1 MTTPPTLG
9 NPSMTTATPTAPAP
23 TPEAPPSGRNRTTP
37 ALVVLLTATALLYL
51 WNITASGWGN
61 SYYAAATQAGAQ
73 SWTAWLFGGL
83 DAGGVI
89 TVDKPPA
96 ALWVSGLFARVFGF
110 SSWTVLA
117 PQAIEG
123 VLAVWLL
130 HATVKRTSGAVAG
143 LIAGAVL
150 AVTPVAVLMFR
161 FNLPDALLVLLM
173 VAGAYCTVRALEKG
187 SGWWLALAGV
197 AVGFAFLAKMGQAL
211 LVLPAFTAAYLLAA
225 PTTLLKRFLHLLG
238 AGLAVVVSAGWFIA
252 LVELWPRESRPFIGG
267 SDHDSL
273 WELAIGYNGLGRIF
287 GRGGGDGVVAG
298 GGNAN
303 LGFGGE
309 PGIGR
314 LFGASMGAEI
324 SWLLPAALVGMVA
337 GLWFTRRLPRTDRTR
352 AALVLWGL
360 WVLGNGIVFS
370 FMGGITHPYYTVAV
384 APGVAALVAITG
396 REMWRGREHLPVR
409 VALATVVAAAGF
421 WGFALLQRF
430 GEWVPALRWVVV
442 ALTVLVA
449 TAVVMGVRRVAALA
463 LVTSVS
469 STAAFGVATA
479 ATPHGGSIPMSG
491 PASHSRDG
499 GTGRGPTGAT
509 SPELVERL
517 KATTGTWAAATV
529 SAQSAASLSLDSGK
543 AVIGIGGW
551 SGGDPAPTLDEFRQ
565 YVADGRIGYFVDGG
579 GMGGGPNGADEIG
592 EWVAANYEAITIGQ
606 STVYALG

>member
-1 MTTPPTLG
+1 
-9 NPSMTTATPTAPAP
+9 MTTATLTAPAP
-23 TPEAPPSGRNRTTP
+23 TAKAPPPGRNWTTP
-37 ALVVLLTATALLYL
+37 ALVVLLAGTAVLYL

-96 ALWVSGLFARVFGF
+96 ALWVSGLFARAFGF

-130 HATVKRTSGAVAG
+130 YATVKRTSGAVAG
-143 LIAGAVL
+143 LIAGAAL

-173 VAGAYCTVRALEKG
+173 VAAAYCTVRALEKG
-187 SGWWLALAGV
+187 SGRWLALAGV

-225 PTTLLKRFLHLLG
+225 PTTLPKRLLHLLG

-252 LVELWPRESRPFIGG
+252 LVELWPRESRPYIGG
-267 SDHDSL
+267 SDNDSL
-273 WELAIGYNGLGRIF
+273 WELAMGYNGLGRIF
-287 GRGGGDGVVAG
+287 GGRGGGGVIAG

-309 PGIGR
+309 TGIGR

-324 SWLLPAALVGMVA
+324 SWLLPAALVGMLA

-360 WVLGNGIVFS
+360 WVLGNGVVFS
-370 FMGGITHPYYTVAV
+370 FMSGITHPYYTVAV
-384 APGVAALVAITG
+384 APGVAALVAIAG

-409 VALATVVAAAGF
+409 VALATMVAAAGF

-430 GEWVPALRWVVV
+430 GEWLPALRWVVA

-463 LVTSVS
+463 LATSVL

-491 PASHSRDG
+491 PPSYAGDG
-499 GTGRGPTGAT
+499 GMGGGPMGAT
-509 SPELVERL
+509 SAELTDLL
-517 KATTGTWAAATV
+517 KATTGTWAAATM
-529 SAQSAASLSLDSGK
+529 SAQGAANLSLDSGK

-551 SGGDPAPTLDEFRQ
+551 SGGDPAPTLEEFRQ
-565 YVADGRIGYFVDGG
+565 YVADGRIGYFVSGG
-579 GMGGGPNGADEIG
+579 GMGGGPRGDSEIT
-592 EWVAANYEAITIGQ
+592 EWVAANYEATTIGGA
-606 STVYALG
+606 TVYKLG

>member
-1 MTTPPTLG
+1 
-9 NPSMTTATPTAPAP
+9 MTTATLTAPAP
-23 TPEAPPSGRNRTTP
+23 TAAAPPPGRAWTRP
-37 ALVVLLTATALLYL
+37 ALVVLLVGTAVLYL
-51 WNITASGWGN
+51 WDVTASGWGN
-61 SYYAAATQAGAQ
+61 GYYSAATQAGAQ

-110 SSWTVLA
+110 SSWTALA
-117 PQAIEG
+117 PQAVEG

-130 HATVKRTSGAVAG
+130 YATVKRTSGEVAG
-143 LIAGAVL
+143 LMAGAAL
-150 AVTPVAVLMFR
+150 AVTPVAVLVFR

-225 PTTLLKRFLHLLG
+225 PTTLAKRLLHLLG
-238 AGLAVVVSAGWFIA
+238 AGVAVVVSAGWFIA
-252 LVELWPRESRPFIGG
+252 LVELWPKESRPYIGG
-267 SDHDSL
+267 SSNDSL
-273 WELAIGYNGLGRIF
+273 WELAMGYNGLGRIF
-287 GRGGGDGVVAG
+287 GGGRGAVAG

-303 LGFGGE
+303 IGFGGDT
-309 PGIGR
+309 GIGR
-314 LFGASMGAEI
+314 LFGASMGGEI
-324 SWLLPAALVGMVA
+324 SWLLPAALIGMAA

-360 WVLGNGIVFS
+360 WVLGNGVVFS
-370 FMGGITHPYYTVAV
+370 FMSGITHPYYTVAV
-384 APGVAALVAITG
+384 APGVAALVAIAG
-396 REMWRGREHLPVR
+396 RELWRGRKHLPVR
-409 VALATVVAAAGF
+409 IALAAVVAAAGF

-430 GEWVPALRWVVV
+430 GEWMPALRWVVA

-449 TAVVMGVRRVAALA
+449 TAIVMGVRRVAAVA
-463 LVTSVS
+463 LITSVL

-479 ATPHGGSIPMSG
+479 ATPHSGSIPMSG
-491 PASHSRDG
+491 PASYAGDG
-499 GTGRGPTGAT
+499 GMGGGPMGET
-509 SPELVERL
+509 SDEVVDLL

-529 SAQSAASLSLDSGK
+529 SAQSAANLSLESGK

-551 SGGDPAPTLDEFRQ
+551 SGGDPAPTLEEFQQ
-565 YVADGRIGYFVDGG
+565 YVAEGRIGYFVSG
-579 GMGGGPNGADEIG
+579 GMRGDDSISA
-592 EWVAANYEAITIGQ
+592 WVAANYQAAEVGGT
-606 STVYALG
+606 TVYKLG

>member
-1 MTTPPTLG
+1 
-9 NPSMTTATPTAPAP
+9 MTTATLTASAPTAA
-23 TPEAPPSGRNRTTP
+23 APPSGRNWTKP
-37 ALVVLLTATALLYL
+37 ALVVLLVGTAVLYL
-51 WNITASGWGN
+51 WDITASGWGN
-61 SYYAAATQAGAQ
+61 GYYAAATQAGAQ

-96 ALWVSGLFARVFGF
+96 ALWVSGLFARAFGF

-117 PQAIEG
+117 PQAVEG

-130 HATVKRTSGAVAG
+130 YATVKRTSGAVAG
-143 LIAGAVL
+143 LIAGAAL

-197 AVGFAFLAKMGQAL
+197 AVGFAFLAKMGQAF

-225 PTTLLKRFLHLLG
+225 PTTLLKRVLHVLG
-238 AGLAVVVSAGWFIA
+238 AGVAVAVSAGWFIA
-252 LVELWPRESRPFIGG
+252 LVELWPKESRPYIGG
-267 SDHDSL
+267 SANDSL
-273 WELAIGYNGLGRIF
+273 WELAMGYNGLGRIF
-287 GRGGGDGVVAG
+287 GGGRGVVAG

-303 LGFGGE
+303 IGFGGE
-309 PGIGR
+309 TGIGR
-314 LFGASMGAEI
+314 LFGASMGGEI

-360 WVLGNGIVFS
+360 WVLGNGVVFS
-370 FMGGITHPYYTVAV
+370 FMSGITHPYYTVAV
-384 APGVAALVAITG
+384 APGVAALVAIAG
-396 REMWRGREHLPVR
+396 RELWRGRKHLPVR
-409 VALATVVAAAGF
+409 IALAVMVAAAGF

-430 GEWVPALRWVVV
+430 AEWMPALRWVVA

-463 LVTSVS
+463 LVTSVL

-479 ATPHGGSIPMSG
+479 ATPHAGSIPMSG
-491 PASHSRDG
+491 PASYASDSGMG
-499 GTGRGPTGAT
+499 GGPMGA
-509 SPELVERL
+509 SSDELVELL

-529 SAQSAASLSLDSGK
+529 SAQGAASLSLDSGK

-551 SGGDPAPTLDEFRQ
+551 SGGDPAPTLEEFQR
-565 YVADGRIGYFVDGG
+565 YVAEGRIGYFVTGGTGG
-579 GMGGGPNGADEIG
+579 GMRGNDEIG
-592 EWVAANYEAITIGQ
+592 AWVEENYEATTIGE
-606 STVYALG
+606 STVYRLG